1 MLIKWPCRPP
11 IVLVLQVIYQC
22 LLLFHAWMPVL
33 NRLVPL
39 VGYRPTL
46 TIAGYL
52 ITNVA
57 FVYAAIYLY
66 KLTLYVME
74 NEDQAWRVLCLFCF
88 NPASVFYSSMYPL
101 FYYPVILNLWNNSLM
116 SNSIVVSNSAHCEPD
131 FWWSLRM
138 RPTLRVQPFLV
149 YLVCM
154 YTSCFGLVIRLQ

>member
-1 MLIKWPCRPP
+1 MECVISTRWSYRPP

-57 FVYAAIYLY
+57 FVYAAMYLY

-101 FYYPVILNLWNNSLM
+101 FCSSVNLNLWKTTLWCPVALLFPIQL
-116 SNSIVVSNSAHCEPD
+116 IVNLIFGD
-131 FWWSLRM
+131 FLQW
-138 RPTLRVQPFLV
+138 
-149 YLVCM
+149 
-154 YTSCFGLVIRLQ
+154 GLY